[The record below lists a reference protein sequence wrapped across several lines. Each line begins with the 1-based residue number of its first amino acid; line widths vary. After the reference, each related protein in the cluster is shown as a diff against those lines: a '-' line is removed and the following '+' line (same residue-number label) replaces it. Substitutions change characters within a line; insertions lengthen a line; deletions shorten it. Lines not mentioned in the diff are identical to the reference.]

1 MSRRQT
7 QRERIETGDRGTA
20 RQLRAR
26 LDEDALDDRDDGRE
40 AAVVVDTDAIDD
52 RTLSDLRGEAV
63 ESIDSRRGD
72 MAGQAELTDGE
83 KRRLDFTETTVV
95 EARTAK
101 ASLQEQGIDDW
112 TAYFDPTLTTS
123 EMASIA
129 QSTQASGGARMDQA
143 DTERAQQR
151 RGAQARRAE
160 LESGERHARDGCKS
174 GFEQA
179 CEELA
184 ERHGV
189 PADEIAEI
197 RPDGTAV
204 MEDGTT
210 IDASMLR
217 AGSHGRMLRE
227 PPQPAPNVE
236 GYRKAST
243 GRFVGFDM
251 REPGLERDQ
260 STGQLVNTGPER
272 AISRRELRARYG
284 HHNTGERNFGEMSD
298 PESTSSDRPT
308 FDRGVFT
315 DVARTEASARG
326 VDPEPDRGL
335 ERVETAGVTSVGGF
349 EEDQMRGEGFAP
361 AGGARDG
368 TTPQTVVDNL
378 ATGREADM
386 AFVTAEE
393 DRREQAA
400 AEAGV
405 LDPNGGNGGSYVGG
419 AFDITSGMD
428 EIMTDERDQQDTL
441 DVGTAAGVTEDR
453 SGQVAGSAGFED
465 RRDEL
470 GTSGSPDPGEQ
481 TGLGV
486 VETGVGGDGQTDLF
500 GGDATT
506 TEGAEFLENPDAV
519 TEGDDPYLVGNSG
532 SFNSPYESKDKEDK
546 YS

>member
-1 MSRRQT
+1 MSRRGT
-7 QRERIETGDRGTA
+7 RERIETGDRGTA
-20 RQLRAR
+20 RQLRSR

-52 RTLSDLRGEAV
+52 RTLSDVRGEAV

-72 MAGQAELTDGE
+72 MAGQAELTDAE

-101 ASLQEQGIDDW
+101 ASLQEQGVDDW

-236 GYRKAST
+236 GYRKASS

-251 REPGLERDQ
+251 RDPGLERDQ

-284 HHNTGERNFGEMSD
+284 NHNTGERNFDQMTESSRVDRTPAIGEVFSAEQEIGARAAGAD
-298 PESTSSDRPT
+298 ISLSPEEATDGVGAVG
-308 FDRGVFT
+308 RGALGGFNPN
-315 DVARTEASARG
+315 VAG
-326 VDPEPDRGL
+326 
-335 ERVETAGVTSVGGF
+335 ETAPSAPID
-349 EEDQMRGEGFAP
+349 EAPPDIQRGEDPF
-361 AGGARDG
+361 
-368 TTPQTVVDNL
+368 L
-378 ATGREADM
+378 EA
-386 AFVTAEE
+386 ER
-393 DRREQAA
+393 DRREQEAA
-400 AEAGV
+400 AAGV

-419 AFDITSGMD
+419 AFDITSGMGD
-428 EIMTDERDQQDTL
+428 IMTDDRNQQDTL
-441 DVGTAAGVTEDR
+441 NVGTAAAVTEDR
-453 SGQVAGSAGFED
+453 SGDVAGSAGFED

-486 VETGVGGDGQTDLF
+486 VETDVGGDGQTDLF
-500 GGDATT
+500 GGDAST
-506 TEGAEFLENPDAV
+506 TEGAEFLDNPDAV
-519 TEGDDPYLVGNSG
+519 TEGDDPYLVGNAG
-532 SFNSPYESKDKEDK
+532 SFNSPYEGDCNKGDKCK
-546 YS
+546 

>member
-1 MSRRQT
+1 MTRT
-7 QRERIETGDRGTA
+7 QRERIEFGDRGSA
-20 RQLRAR
+20 KRAR
-26 LDEDALDDRDDGRE
+26 EELDDEVLHDRDDGRE
-40 AAVVVDTDAIDD
+40 AAVVVDTTAIDERD
-52 RTLSDLRGEAV
+52 LSEVRGEAV
-63 ESIDSRRGD
+63 ESIDSRRGQ
-72 MAGQAELTDGE
+72 MAGQASLTDAE
-83 KRRLDFTETTVV
+83 RKRIDFTETSVP

-112 TAYFDPTLTTS
+112 WAYFDPTLTTS

-129 QSTQASGGARMDQA
+129 QSTQASGGQRMDQA

-151 RGAQARRAE
+151 RGAQAVRRQKEGAE
-160 LESGERHARDGCKS
+160 SHARDGCKS
-174 GFEQA
+174 GFDEA

-189 PADEIAEI
+189 SADEIARI

-204 MEDGTT
+204 MQDGTT

-236 GYRKAST
+236 GYRKASS

-251 REPGLERDQ
+251 RDPGIERDQ

-284 HHNTGERNFGEMSD
+284 HHNTGERNFDQMSE
-298 PESTSSDRPT
+298 PEPTTSDGPT

-315 DVARTEASARG
+315 DVVRTEAAARG
-326 VDPEPDRGL
+326 VTPEPAERQESMVADGL
-335 ERVETAGVTSVGGF
+335 GGVQFNRHAGGFVETDLPEQETKPP
-349 EEDQMRGEGFAP
+349 DIQRGEDP
-361 AGGARDG
+361 
-368 TTPQTVVDNL
+368 
-378 ATGREADM
+378 
-386 AFVTAEE
+386 FVEME
-393 DRREQAA
+393 RDRRGEAA

-419 AFDITSGMD
+419 PFDITSGMD
-428 EIMTDERDQQDTL
+428 EIMTDDRDQQDTL
-441 DVGTAAGVTEDR
+441 DVGAAAGVTEDR
-453 SGQVAGSAGFED
+453 TGKLAGSAGFED

-470 GTSGSPDPGEQ
+470 GTSGGPDPGEQ

-486 VETGVGGDGQTDLF
+486 VETDVGGDGQTDLF
-500 GGDATT
+500 GGDAST
-506 TEGAEFLENPDAV
+506 TEGAEFLEQPDAV
-519 TEGDDPYLVGNSG
+519 TEGDDPYRIGNAG